1 MFNYES
7 SWSAAAVRRFLV
19 RVKPEYLEDLFDLRL
34 ADMYGMYNE
43 PVDVRYS
50 AAVALLLELKE
61 RIAVETEKHNALSLK
76 DMAVNGKDLMAIGIP
91 AGKQLGIILN
101 ELMECVLEDP
111 QLNNKEALIKIAES
125 LKKEKLGI

>member
-1 MFNYES
+1 
-7 SWSAAAVRRFLV
+7 
-19 RVKPEYLEDLFDLRL
+19 
-34 ADMYGMYNE
+34 MYGMHNE

-50 AAVALLLELKE
+50 GAVALLLELKE

-76 DMAVNGKDLMAIGIP
+76 DLAVNGKDLMAIGIP